1 MKTLLTLFLA
11 TSLPLLAAEPNQLN
25 AKEKKDGF
33 VLLFDGKTLDGWRTY
48 KEKEPNKEW
57 IIEDGA
63 ITLTKKG
70 GRDLI
75 TTEQYQDF
83 DFRWQW
89 KISAE
94 GNSGVMWRVAET
106 DGPAYKTG
114 AEYQLLDSWS
124 TKNYAHETKSKRVA
138 GALYGLVDGNP
149 EWSKKV
155 GEWNE
160 SRILVQGTR
169 LTLFL
174 NGHTTADLDMN
185 SDEWRTKLA
194 ASKFAKW
201 PRFAKEPKGHL
212 CFQDHG
218 NKVAFRSIRIKVLK

>member
-57 IIEDGA
+57 IVEDGA

-138 GALYGLVDGNP
+138 GALYGLVDGKP

>member
-1 MKTLLTLFLA
+1 VEDQRRRKLGR
-11 TSLPLLAAEPNQLN
+11 
-25 AKEKKDGF
+25 D

-48 KEKEPNKEW
+48 KKKEPNKEW
-57 IIEDGA
+57 IVEDGA

-124 TKNYAHETKSKRVA
+124 TETYAHETKAKRVA
-138 GALYGLVDGNP
+138 GSLYGLVDGNP